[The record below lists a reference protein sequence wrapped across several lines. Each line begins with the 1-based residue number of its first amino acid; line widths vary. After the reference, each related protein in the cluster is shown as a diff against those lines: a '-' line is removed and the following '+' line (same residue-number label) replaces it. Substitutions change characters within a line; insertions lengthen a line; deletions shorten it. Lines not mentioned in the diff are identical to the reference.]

1 MHKKLKSFG
10 EIPLLY
16 INLPNKSII
25 SLHKMRIVIAGA
37 GEVGSHLAKML
48 SSENHDIV
56 LIDLDEE
63 KLRQIGSTNDLLVI
77 PGNASSISL
86 LKDANIQRADLF
98 IGVTE
103 SESTN
108 IVSAV
113 LSKQLGAKKTIAR
126 IDNSEYLRHANKPIT
141 VSLGVDY
148 MIYPEMIAANE
159 IVGLLQQTGMADLV
173 DFSRGKLSMSVI
185 KLDENAPIV
194 GKTLN
199 EAVTESGPPEFRAV
213 AITRD
218 TETLIPKGSDRFQVN
233 DHVYIITSN
242 TGLDE
247 LAKYSGKV
255 HYDVHD
261 IMILGGSRIG
271 ERTAKL
277 MGKHH
282 NVKLIELKREKAF
295 RLSNSLDHTLVINGD
310 GSNLDLLMQEGI
322 KNMDA
327 FIAVTGNSETN
338 ILSSTLAKQMGVKK
352 TIAEVENIDYIKLA
366 ESMGIDTIINKKLIT
381 AGRIFRFTMSHD
393 VASVRCLTGTTA
405 ELMEFTVKKDS
416 KVTKG
421 KLNDISFPKDAMV
434 GGVIRGKS
442 SFIAW
447 GDTEINP
454 GDRVVVFAL
463 PSAIPKIPKY
473 FN

>member
-1 MHKKLKSFG
+1 
-10 EIPLLY
+10 
-16 INLPNKSII
+16 
-25 SLHKMRIVIAGA
+25 MRIVIAGA

-48 SSENHDIV
+48 SNENHDIV
-56 LIDLDEE
+56 LIDIDEE
-63 KLRQIGSTNDLLVI
+63 KLRQIGSMHDLLVI
-77 PGNASSISL
+77 PGNATSISL
-86 LKDANIQRADLF
+86 LKDTNIQRADLF

-113 LSKQLGAKKTIAR
+113 LSKQMGVKRTIAR
-126 IDNSEYLRHANKPIT
+126 VDNSEYLRHVNKEIT
-141 VSLGVDY
+141 QSLGVDY

-173 DFSRGKLSMSVI
+173 DFSGGKLSMSMV
-185 KLDENAPIV
+185 KLEDNAPII

-199 EAVTESGPPEFRAV
+199 ESTQDAGPPEFRAV

-218 TETLIPKGSDRFQVN
+218 TDTIIPKGHDRFEVN
-233 DHVYIITSN
+233 DHVYVITSK
-242 TGLDE
+242 TGIEDLM
-247 LAKYSGKV
+247 KYSGKV
-255 HYDVHD
+255 QYDVHN

-271 ERTAKL
+271 ERAAKL
-277 MGKHH
+277 MGRHH
-282 NVKLIELKREKAF
+282 NVKLIEVNREKAF
-295 RLSNSLDHTLVINGD
+295 TLSNALDQTLVINGD
-310 GSNLDLLMQEGI
+310 GSNMDLLVQEGL
-322 KNMDA
+322 KKMDA

-366 ESMGIDTIINKKLIT
+366 ENMGIDTIINKKLIT

-405 ELMEFTVKKDS
+405 EVIEFTVKAGA

-421 KLNDISFPKDAMV
+421 KLSEIDFPKDAIV

-447 GDTEINP
+447 GDTEIREH
-454 GDRVVVFAL
+454 DKVVVFAL